1 MVKKAALAAV
11 ITALALSSLP
21 ANAALKK
28 QNLTFSAT
36 PCGPACA
43 YWVNPEYAPDPT
55 TADPTTADPL
65 DLVDVVIPPED
76 APCTNPSPEGSYD
89 DVVVR
94 APLKASL
101 LRFEAWPEVDW
112 DIFICQKTK
121 KGMKHLATG
130 ANTIDEESITSEED
144 LCAIGIGCYER
155 ADAAVKGGKRYI
167 LRAYNW
173 SDPSDLR
180 ARVTFFK

>member
-1 MVKKAALAAV
+1 MVKKFALAAV
-11 ITALALSSLP
+11 IGALALSTLP

-28 QNLTFSAT
+28 KNLTFSAN

-43 YWVNPEYAPDPT
+43 YWVNPAYAPDPT
-55 TADPTTADPL
+55 TGDPTTADPL
-65 DLVDVVIPPED
+65 DLIDVVIPPED

-101 LRFEAWPEVDW
+101 MRFEAWPEVDW
-112 DIFICQKTK
+112 DIFICKKTR
-121 KGMKHLATG
+121 KGVKHLATG
-130 ANTIDEESITSEED
+130 ANTLGDGATTEED
-144 LCAIGIGCYER
+144 LCAVGIGCYER
-155 ADAAVKGGKRYI
+155 ADAPVKGGKRYI

-180 ARVTFFK
+180 ARVRFFR